1 MATEILTTSVAT
13 PLIKSFIDSVITP
26 QIKKFA
32 KKCGIAYK
40 DLLIPRGEHFE
51 EYLIRMYEKY
61 SIINTLVFHNSQRKL
76 KDIYVAQSLVKERYY
91 AEKKKER
98 IKVNK
103 IPISLIKKYKRILIT
118 DTAGMGKSTIM
129 KRMFIDLI
137 DSGLNDVG
145 IPIYIELNRL
155 KTNWTIL
162 QEIQEEINSLS
173 KNIDNELLLCFI
185 QTGGFIFFLD
195 GYDEITI
202 ADRNE
207 VTKDI
212 QSFISKAGTNN
223 YYILT
228 SRPEGGLASFGDF
241 QSFNIL
247 PLTKKDAFVLLKKY
261 DGSKNKEIS
270 NKLIKLLESG
280 HYNTINE
287 YLENPLLVSLLFA
300 AFDHKQSIPLKKH
313 LFYRQ
318 VYEAYFDSHDLSKG
332 IEAHQKRSGLDIDD
346 FNRVLRYV
354 GFECLTSVGVKFD
367 KDTILKVISKA
378 KTYCGNLDFKE
389 SHFLSDLLSA
399 VPLFCKDGAEYKWAH
414 KSLLEYFAARFIYC
428 DAKGNQDKILTTIYK
443 SEHIDRYINMLD
455 IYYDID
461 YKGFSKNIT
470 LPFCE
475 EFIDFWNSTFTR
487 DMTISPKLVDERRC
501 LLFRRNYSLLVLEKK
516 DTDSEVDNSTQIF
529 IDQLGSEN
537 VGMCFGLSEKKGELW
552 VNEFSDTFFFLAKL
566 LQQKQISIF
575 GEKLTDQC
583 WRLNQELDIDFSEAL
598 TVEFGKVYMVNLQT
612 GCKNEQIY
620 GMMNEM
626 LNNDMQ
632 QSLDYELC
640 KREVKKIRDE
650 LFFDEDVSSLLS
662 GI

>member
-1 MATEILTTSVAT
+1 MATEIITTSVAA
-13 PLIKSFIDSVITP
+13 PLIKSFIDNVITP
-26 QIKKFA
+26 HIKKFA

-76 KDIYVAQSLVKERYY
+76 KDVYVAQSLVKERYY
-91 AEKKKER
+91 GEKKKEK

-103 IPISLIKKYKRILIT
+103 LPISWIKKYKRILIT

-137 DSGLNDVG
+137 DNGLNEVG

-162 QEIQEEINSLS
+162 QEILEEINSLS
-173 KNIDNELLLCFI
+173 KEFDKELLLSFI

-195 GYDEITI
+195 GYDEITF

-228 SRPEGGLASFGDF
+228 SRPEGGLTSFGDF

-247 PLTKKDAFVLLKKY
+247 PLTKKEAYVLLKKY
-261 DGSKNKEIS
+261 DESKNKEIS
-270 NKLIKLLESG
+270 NKLVKHLDSG
-280 HYNTINE
+280 QYSTINE

-354 GFECLTSVGVKFD
+354 GFECLISVGVKFD
-367 KDTILKVISKA
+367 KDTILKVISRA

-389 SHFLSDLLSA
+389 YLFLSDLLSA

-428 DAKGNQDKILTTIYK
+428 DAKGNQDKILSTIYN
-443 SEHIDRYINMLD
+443 SEHIDKYINMLD

-470 LPFCE
+470 LPYCE
-475 EFIDFWNSTFTR
+475 EFIEFWNNTFKK
-487 DMTISPKLVDERRC
+487 DKKISPDLIDERKH
-501 LLFRRNYSLLVLEKK
+501 LLFRRNYALLVLEKK
-516 DTDSEVDNSTQIF
+516 DTDSEVDYSTQIF
-529 IDQLGSEN
+529 IDQLGSDN
-537 VGMCFGLSEKKGELW
+537 VGMCFGLTQKNRELW
-552 VNEFSDTFFFLAKL
+552 INEFSNTSFFLSKL
-566 LQQKQISIF
+566 LQLKQINIF
-575 GEKLTDQC
+575 GKNLTYQS
-583 WRLNQELDIDFSEAL
+583 WRLSQELDIDFCEAL
-598 TVEFGKVYMVNLQT
+598 TVEYGKVYLVNIET
-612 GCKNEQIY
+612 GSKNDQIY
-620 GMMNEM
+620 GIINEM
-626 LNNDMQ
+626 LNNDIQ
-632 QSLDYELC
+632 PCLDCVSC
-640 KREVKKIRDE
+640 KREVKKIRNE
-650 LFFDEDVSSLLS
+650 LFLDEDVSSLLS